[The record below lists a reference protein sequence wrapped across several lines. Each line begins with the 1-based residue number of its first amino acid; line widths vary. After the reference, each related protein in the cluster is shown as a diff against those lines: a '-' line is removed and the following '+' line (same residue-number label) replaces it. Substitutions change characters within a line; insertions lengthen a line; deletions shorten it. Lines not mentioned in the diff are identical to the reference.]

1 MNAVKSTDLSNGL
14 SGILT
19 TCVGYTL
26 ILFMPLYLEFV
37 AQSLSLNESQVGL
50 LAATDAGGLALAAL
64 LFAVFIKRL
73 NFKYVVLA
81 GCAIAIAGN
90 LLSISLSDFGLLCA
104 VRVLTGFG
112 EGLVVAAGISVVGM
126 VSNPN
131 RWFGLYTAAVV
142 VVQAIGLIVL
152 PVIEQHFDVQGLFI
166 FFALLFLL
174 PLLVYGRMPEHS
186 TSVELSE
193 VDDNK
198 IDSSLSKLLLLAL
211 IGQLV
216 FYAGIGGVWAYI
228 SLMGSEQGL
237 DINVVSQSLAIS
249 MAVGALGGLA
259 FAALGKRGDSQM
271 LFALSTLVMV
281 GCLAGLVS
289 FNALSYLVVLCIF
302 SFFWSLLGA
311 RLFAVVSDADHSG
324 KYISAAQTVLSLGYM
339 VGPLVAAM
347 LFEDFAYQGVL
358 AMAAIAFVICFV
370 MVLPLIKRLAKQSD
384 EQTQLSAHN

>member
-1 MNAVKSTDLSNGL
+1 MIAVKRSDLANGL

-37 AQSLSLNESQVGL
+37 AQALSLTESQVGI

-73 NFKYVVLA
+73 NFKYVVLI
-81 GCAIAIAGN
+81 GCAIAIVGN
-90 LLSISLSDFGLLCA
+90 LLSISLSDFGLLCT
-104 VRVLTGFG
+104 VRTLTGFG

-142 VVQAIGLIVL
+142 AVQAVGLIIL
-152 PVIEQHFDVQGLFI
+152 PVIKQHFDVQGLFI

-174 PLLVYGRMPEHS
+174 PLLVYRTLPANSAGAESSSSHN
-186 TSVELSE
+186 
-193 VDDNK
+193 DK
-198 IDSSLSKLLLLAL
+198 IDNRLSKLLLLAL
-211 IGQLV
+211 LGQLF

-237 DINVVSQSLAIS
+237 DIDVVSQSLAIS

-259 FAALGKRGDSQM
+259 FAVLGKRGDSQM
-271 LFALSTLVMV
+271 LFALSTFVMV
-281 GCLAGLVS
+281 GCLAGLVDFS
-289 FNALSYLVVLCIF
+289 ALGYLVVLCIF

-311 RLFAVVSDADHSG
+311 RLFAVVSDADHTG

-358 AMAAIAFVICFV
+358 AMAAIAFVTCFV
-370 MVLPLIKRLAKQSD
+370 MVLPLIKRLANQSD
-384 EQTQLSAHN
+384 EQALLSAHN